1 MTSVLKP
8 KVERDPTV
16 IKVNKS
22 ERRRERSYM
31 QIWAAFAFF
40 CTQKKGFLSPFPPPS
55 FTSFTMGILKT
66 AKRLVG
72 HTVL

>member
-8 KVERDPTV
+8 NVERDPTV

-22 ERRRERSYM
+22 EKKRELLHANLCS
-31 QIWAAFAFF
+31 F
-40 CTQKKGFLSPFPPPS
+40 CIFLHTELKGFLSPLPPPS

-66 AKRLVG
+66 AKRLMG
-72 HTVL
+72 RTVL